1 MELEPA
7 TARVRI
13 SSDCTGA
20 GFDAIT
26 ETGHAR
32 GWPVTAAA
40 GGDDGGGGGETEDL
54 NNLFLQPEGEQHL
67 IMHKPALCLT
77 STCDGMAPATRPEIL
92 RRQRSLGVV
101 GATRTTVVDVLQA
114 NGIDP
119 STVSAVGRLDY
130 ETSGLLL
137 FTSNGTLN
145 NRIRAKS
152 THVVKTYELDV
163 AGNIDAAIDWIGAHE
178 LRGEAAAMDP
188 WPWCVASIEWHLV
201 RSTWA
206 ISRLGSAVLSMQ
218 KR

>member
-20 GFDAIT
+20 GFDAST
-26 ETGHAR
+26 ETGHAS
-32 GWPVTAAA
+32 GWPVTAAV

-54 NNLFLQPEGEQHL
+54 NSACGEGGEESNASNAAAPAAAPAAAAAAAPAPAPAPAPATAPSQPLPQPHPKDLFLQPEGEQHL

-130 ETSGLLL
+130 ETSGYVRV
-137 FTSNGTLN
+137 NKTLPH
-145 NRIRAKS
+145 R
-152 THVVKTYELDV
+152 HF
-163 AGNIDAAIDWIGAHE
+163 
-178 LRGEAAAMDP
+178 
-188 WPWCVASIEWHLV
+188 C
-201 RSTWA
+201 
-206 ISRLGSAVLSMQ
+206 
-218 KR
+218 